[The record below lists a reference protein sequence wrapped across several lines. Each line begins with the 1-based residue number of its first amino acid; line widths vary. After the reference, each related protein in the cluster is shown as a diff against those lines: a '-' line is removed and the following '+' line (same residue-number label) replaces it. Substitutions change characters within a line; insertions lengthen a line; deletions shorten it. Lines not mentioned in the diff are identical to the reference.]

1 MPIDIYSVMLYI
13 ITNININIGGTMD
26 TSTVVIDEICDAI
39 LNNAS
44 DDEAALDLLFPYDPT
59 VEDLIV
65 MELLGI
71 DQEEL

>member
-1 MPIDIYSVMLYI
+1 
-13 ITNININIGGTMD
+13 MD